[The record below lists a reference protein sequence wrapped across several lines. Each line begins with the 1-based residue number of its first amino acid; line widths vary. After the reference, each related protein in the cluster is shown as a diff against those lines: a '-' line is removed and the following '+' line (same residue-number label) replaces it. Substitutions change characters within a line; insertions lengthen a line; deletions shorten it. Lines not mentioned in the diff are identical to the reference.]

1 MALWRRGRA
10 GVEGIGKMRGMRG
23 GGRRCLLS
31 CDLCRGVV
39 VVAAGMEEVKEVQE
53 REGEEATADMG
64 VGVGVGVG

>member
-1 MALWRRGRA
+1 
-10 GVEGIGKMRGMRG
+10 MRGMRG